1 MFKSLKR
8 TKVEKYIID
17 NKDSFYRIAY
27 SYTKNEE
34 DALDVVQEAMYKAL
48 YSVENIKEVNYIKT
62 WFYKILVRTSI
73 DFIRKNRK
81 YNNMTDIDLIDETGE
96 YDKYTDLDLRRA
108 LEELPI
114 EYKSIIIL
122 RFFEDLKIEE
132 VAIILDENV
141 NTVKTRL
148 YTALKKLK
156 LKIEEYG

>member
-48 YSVENIKEVNYIKT
+48 YSAENIKEVNYIKT

-156 LKIEEYG
+156 LKIEE

>member
-148 YTALKKLK
+148 YTALKN
-156 LKIEEYG
+156 

>member
-96 YDKYTDLDLRRA
+96 YDKHTDLDLRRA

-156 LKIEEYG
+156 LKIEE

>member
-148 YTALKKLK
+148 YTALKKT
-156 LKIEEYG
+156 KIKN

>member
-34 DALDVVQEAMYKAL
+34 DALDVAQESMYKAL

-156 LKIEEYG
+156 LKIEE

>member
-8 TKVEKYIID
+8 RKVERYIID

-34 DALDVVQEAMYKAL
+34 DALDVVQESMYKAL
-48 YSVENIKEVNYIKT
+48 YSVENLKEVNYIKT

-81 YNNMTDIDLIDETGE
+81 YNNMTDITLIDDTGE
-96 YDKYTDLDLRRA
+96 YDKYTDLDLKKA

-156 LKIEEYG
+156 LKIEE

>member
-34 DALDVVQEAMYKAL
+34 DALDVVQEAMYNAI

-156 LKIEEYG
+156 LKIEE

>member
-8 TKVEKYIID
+8 RKVERYIID

-48 YSVENIKEVNYIKT
+48 YSVENLKEVNYIKT

-81 YNNMTDIDLIDETGE
+81 YNNMTDITLIDETGE
-96 YDKYTDLDLRRA
+96 YDKYTDLDLKKA

-156 LKIEEYG
+156 LKIEE

>member
-62 WFYKILVRTSI
+62 WFHKILVRTSI

-156 LKIEEYG
+156 LKIEE

>member
-8 TKVEKYIID
+8 RKVERYIID

-48 YSVENIKEVNYIKT
+48 YSVENLKEVNYIKT

-81 YNNMTDIDLIDETGE
+81 YNNMTDITLIDETGE
-96 YDKYTDLDLRRA
+96 CDKYTDLDLKKA

-156 LKIEEYG
+156 LKIEE

>member
-108 LEELPI
+108 LEDLPI

-156 LKIEEYG
+156 LKIEE

>member
-122 RFFEDLKIEE
+122 RFFEDLKIKE

-156 LKIEEYG
+156 LKIEE

>member
-122 RFFEDLKIEE
+122 RFF
-132 VAIILDENV
+132 
-141 NTVKTRL
+141 
-148 YTALKKLK
+148 
-156 LKIEEYG
+156 

>member
-48 YSVENIKEVNYIKT
+48 YSVENIKEVNYIKPCL
-62 WFYKILVRTSI
+62 YKILVRTSI

-156 LKIEEYG
+156 LKIEE

>member
-48 YSVENIKEVNYIKT
+48 YSVENIKEVNYINT

-81 YNNMTDIDLIDETGE
+81 YNNMTDIDLVDETGE

-156 LKIEEYG
+156 LKIEE

>member
-1 MFKSLKR
+1 
-8 TKVEKYIID
+8 
-17 NKDSFYRIAY
+17 
-27 SYTKNEE
+27 
-34 DALDVVQEAMYKAL
+34 
-48 YSVENIKEVNYIKT
+48 
-62 WFYKILVRTSI
+62 
-73 DFIRKNRK
+73 KNRK

-148 YTALKKLK
+148 YTALKN
-156 LKIEEYG
+156 

>member
-156 LKIEEYG
+156 LKI

>member
-81 YNNMTDIDLIDETGE
+81 YNNMADIDLIDETGE

-156 LKIEEYG
+156 LKIEE

>member
-34 DALDVVQEAMYKAL
+34 DALDVVQEAMYRAL

-156 LKIEEYG
+156 LKIEE

>member
-122 RFFEDLKIEE
+122 RFFEDLKIDE

-156 LKIEEYG
+156 LKIEE

>member
-8 TKVEKYIID
+8 RKVERYIID

-34 DALDVVQEAMYKAL
+34 DALDVVQESMYKAL
-48 YSVENIKEVNYIKT
+48 YSVENLKEVNYIKT

-81 YNNMTDIDLIDETGE
+81 YNNMTDIALIDETGE
-96 YDKYTDLDLRRA
+96 YDKYTDLDLKKA

-156 LKIEEYG
+156 LKIEE

>member
-81 YNNMTDIDLIDETGE
+81 YNNMTDIDLVDETGE

-108 LEELPI
+108 LGELPI

-156 LKIEEYG
+156 LKIEE

>member
-122 RFFEDLKIEE
+122 RFFEDSKIEE

-156 LKIEEYG
+156 LKIEE

>member
-81 YNNMTDIDLIDETGE
+81 YNNMTDIDLIDEAGE

-156 LKIEEYG
+156 LKIEE

>member
-81 YNNMTDIDLIDETGE
+81 YNNMIDIDIVDETGE

-156 LKIEEYG
+156 LKIEE

>member
-1 MFKSLKR
+1 M
-8 TKVEKYIID
+8 
-17 NKDSFYRIAY
+17 
-27 SYTKNEE
+27 
-34 DALDVVQEAMYKAL
+34 VQEAMYKAL

-156 LKIEEYG
+156 LKIEE

>member
-81 YNNMTDIDLIDETGE
+81 YNNMTDIDLVDETGE

-156 LKIEEYG
+156 LKI

>member
-34 DALDVVQEAMYKAL
+34 DALDVVQESMYNAL

-156 LKIEEYG
+156 LKIEE

>member
-156 LKIEEYG
+156 LKIEE

>member
-81 YNNMTDIDLIDETGE
+81 YNNMTDIDLVDETGE
-96 YDKYTDLDLRRA
+96 YDKYIDLDLRRA

-156 LKIEEYG
+156 LKIEE

>member
-8 TKVEKYIID
+8 TKVERYIID

-81 YNNMTDIDLIDETGE
+81 YSNMTDIDLVDETGA
-96 YDKYTDLDLRRA
+96 YDKYTDLDLKRA
-108 LEELPI
+108 LDELPI

-156 LKIEEYG
+156 LKIEE

>member
-8 TKVEKYIID
+8 RKVERYIID

-34 DALDVVQEAMYKAL
+34 DALDVVQESMYKAL
-48 YSVENIKEVNYIKT
+48 YSVESLKEVNYIKT

-81 YNNMTDIDLIDETGE
+81 YNNMTDITLIDDTGE
-96 YDKYTDLDLRRA
+96 YDKYTDLDLKKA

-156 LKIEEYG
+156 LKIEE

>member
-148 YTALKKLK
+148 YTALK
-156 LKIEEYG
+156 

>member
-48 YSVENIKEVNYIKT
+48 CSVENIKEVNYIKT

-81 YNNMTDIDLIDETGE
+81 YSNMTDIDLVDETGE

-156 LKIEEYG
+156 LKIEE

>member
-81 YNNMTDIDLIDETGE
+81 YNNITDIDLIDETGE

-156 LKIEEYG
+156 LKIEE

>member
-122 RFFEDLKIEE
+122 RFFWRFKDWRSSNNIGWKC
-132 VAIILDENV
+132 
-141 NTVKTRL
+141 
-148 YTALKKLK
+148 
-156 LKIEEYG
+156 EYC

>member
-96 YDKYTDLDLRRA
+96 YDKYTDFDLRRA

-156 LKIEEYG
+156 LKIEE